1 MKGIEQA
8 RKFYTEVGKKMIAD
22 EFGDYQNRIAV
33 GFAGHGSECFGF
45 DDEVSCDHDFEVGFC
60 MWLTREDEEKIGFKL
75 LRAYDRLKEEYALQN
90 GLKNSRQSTAGA
102 SAQGVYTID
111 DFYRRYT
118 GCDGAPRTWQDWLY
132 TDSLFFAEATN
143 GEVFRDDL
151 GEFSNIRNKILQG
164 MPEDV
169 RAKKIGSL
177 AVNMAQTGQ
186 YNYDRCLKHGED
198 GAAMLALCEFVK
210 GACAMAFL
218 LEKKHMPYYKWAFK
232 AMRTLNKFGEFA
244 SPLEFLI
251 TADNDENGKKVK
263 REIVEDVCGA
273 FAKEI
278 NEQFD
283 LGVEGRYLEPF
294 GYAIQKRIKN
304 AEIRNLHV
312 IL

>member
-8 RKFYTEVGKKMIAD
+8 KKFYNEVGKKMIAD
-22 EFGDYQNRIAV
+22 KFGDYQNRIAV
-33 GFAGHGSECFGF
+33 GLVGHGSECFGF
-45 DDEVSCDHDFEVGFC
+45 DDDVSQDHDFEVEFC
-60 MWLTREDEEKIGFKL
+60 MWLTKEDEEKIGFKL
-75 LRAYDRLKEEYALQN
+75 MRAYDKLKEEYALQN
-90 GLKNSRQSTAGA
+90 GFATSRQSAAGA
-102 SAQGVYTID
+102 SAQGVCVID

-118 GCDGAPRTWQDWLY
+118 GTDGAPKGWQDWLY

-151 GEFSNIRNKILQG
+151 GEFSKIRNEILQG

-177 AVNMAQTGQ
+177 AISMAQTGQ
-186 YNYDRCLKHGED
+186 YNYARCLKHGED

-210 GACAMAFL
+210 SACQTAFL

-232 AMRTLNKFGEFA
+232 AMRTLDKFGEFA
-244 SPLEFLI
+244 SPLEFLL
-251 TADNDENGKKVK
+251 TADNDEKGKKVK

-278 NEQFD
+278 NEQFE
-283 LGVEGRYLEPF
+283 LGVEGVYLEPF

>member
-8 RKFYTEVGKKMIAD
+8 KKFYNEVGKKMIAD
-22 EFGDYQNRIAV
+22 KFGDYQNRIAV
-33 GFAGHGSECFGF
+33 GLVGHGSECFGF
-45 DDEVSCDHDFEVGFC
+45 DDDVSQDHDFEVGFC
-60 MWLTREDEEKIGFKL
+60 MWLTKEDEEKIGFKL
-75 LRAYDRLKEEYALQN
+75 MRAYDKLKEEYALQN
-90 GLKNSRQSTAGA
+90 GFATSRQSAAGA
-102 SAQGVYTID
+102 SAQGVCVID

-118 GCDGAPRTWQDWLY
+118 GTDGAPKGWQDWLY

-151 GEFSNIRNKILQG
+151 GEFSKIRNEILKG

-177 AVNMAQTGQ
+177 AISMAQTGQ
-186 YNYDRCLKHGED
+186 YNYARCLKHGED

-210 GACAMAFL
+210 SACQTAFL

-232 AMRTLNKFGEFA
+232 AMRTLDKFGEFA
-244 SPLEFLI
+244 SPLEFLL
-251 TADNDENGKKVK
+251 TADNDEKGKKVK

-278 NEQFD
+278 NEQFE
-283 LGVEGRYLEPF
+283 LGVEGVYLEPF

>member
-8 RKFYTEVGKKMIAD
+8 RKFYNEVGKKMIAD
-22 EFGDYQNRIAV
+22 KFGDYQNRIAV
-33 GFAGHGSECFGF
+33 GLVGHGSECFGF
-45 DDEVSCDHDFEVGFC
+45 DDDVSQDHDFEVGFC
-60 MWLTREDEEKIGFKL
+60 MWLTKEDEEKIGFKL
-75 LRAYDRLKEEYALQN
+75 LRAYDKLKEEYALQN
-90 GLKNSRQSTAGA
+90 GFATSRQSTAGA
-102 SAQGVYTID
+102 SAQGVYVID

-118 GCDGAPRTWQDWLY
+118 GTDGAPKGWQDWLY

-151 GEFSNIRNKILQG
+151 GEFSKIRNEILQG

-177 AVNMAQTGQ
+177 AISMAQTGQ
-186 YNYDRCLKHGED
+186 YNYARCLKHCED

-210 GACAMAFL
+210 SACQTAFL

-232 AMRTLNKFGEFA
+232 AMHTLDKFGELA
-244 SPLEFLI
+244 SPLEFLL

-278 NEQFD
+278 NEQFE
-283 LGVEGRYLEPF
+283 LGVEGVYLEPF